1 MTTEDPQRPGFPDY
15 FKNRQPWQDI
25 ISRTPRLVSAS
36 EPAFRRV
43 ILFSAAVL
51 ILFPVVGRGQQN
63 PTDLTDRSLQELMNI
78 KVYSASRY
86 SQLVSEAPASVTV
99 ISRDQIERGGYRTLA
114 DILRGV
120 RGFYVSNDRQYSYLG
135 VRGFSDS
142 GDYNTRVLLM
152 VDGHRM
158 NDAIYEQ
165 AMIGTEFVLDVGT
178 IERVEITRGPSS
190 SLYGTNAVFAVV
202 NVITR
207 KAGDIGG
214 LEMEGGAGTLNTYRG
229 RITYGG
235 SFSGVDAMV
244 SGSFYGSKGN
254 KHLYY
259 PEYDS
264 PATSKG
270 VASYVDD
277 DQALNLLATVSTRG
291 FRFQAAYSDREKGDP
306 TGSFNDVF
314 NSPRN
319 RERDARGYSDL
330 RYEQTKGGTTFMA
343 RTYYD
348 RYINDGQFLQD
359 YSPDPPILNLD
370 FGRGESWGTEL
381 QVISTLLHRYK
392 IVGGFEYRDDF
403 RQELINYDVDPLSY
417 YTKSDHP
424 SFVAAPYVEAEIP
437 ITAHLSLAPSLRADY
452 NPRVGWMI
460 SPRTAIN
467 YSLSKKGRVK
477 LIYGQSFR
485 SPNAYELYYLEGQKP
500 LKSEKIVSWEGDF
513 EQELNRHLSASLSV
527 FHNRMDNF
535 IALGA
540 DDFWGSLFI
549 NEGRQKLAGLET
561 QIRGYWLNGA
571 ATTLSYSNSFEQRD
585 VDGAAPEN
593 SPKHVGKLY
602 VSVPIFHQKIFAT
615 MDAQYISH
623 RMTIHDQ
630 RVSSYSIVNLT
641 LFGRQISK
649 NLDLSFSVDNLLNKR
664 YADPAAQQHRQNAI
678 QQDGRNLRGKLVWTF
693 GGK

>member
-1 MTTEDPQRPGFPDY
+1 MTTEDPQRPDFPDH
-15 FKNRQPWQDI
+15 FKNRQPLQDI
-25 ISRTPRLVSAS
+25 ISRAPRLVSAF

-43 ILFSAAVL
+43 ILLSAAVL

-235 SFSGVDAMV
+235 SFSGVDAMM

-277 DQALNLLATVSTRG
+277 DQALNLLATVSTLG

-381 QVISTLLHRYK
+381 QVISSLLHRYK
-392 IVGGFEYRDDF
+392 IVGGFEYRNDF

-513 EQELNRHLSASLSV
+513 EREFNRHLSTSLSV

-535 IALGA
+535 IALGT

-593 SPKHVGKLY
+593 SPKHIGKLY
-602 VSVPIFHQKIFAT
+602 VSVPMFHQKIFAT

-623 RMTIHDQ
+623 RMTIHDE

-641 LFGRQISK
+641 LFGRQIRK